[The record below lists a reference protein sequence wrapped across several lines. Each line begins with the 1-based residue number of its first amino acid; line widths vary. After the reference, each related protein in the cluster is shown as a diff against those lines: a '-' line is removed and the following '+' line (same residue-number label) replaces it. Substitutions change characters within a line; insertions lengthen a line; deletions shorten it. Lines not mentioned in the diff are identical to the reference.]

1 VLSSIYVKL
10 GIYIEKFV
18 QGVFEVEAFL
28 VHEVLYSYIIIL
40 KNCSLNLLSKMF
52 LLTEIIDC
60 IFL

>member
-28 VHEVLYSYIIIL
+28 VHEVLYIIIL